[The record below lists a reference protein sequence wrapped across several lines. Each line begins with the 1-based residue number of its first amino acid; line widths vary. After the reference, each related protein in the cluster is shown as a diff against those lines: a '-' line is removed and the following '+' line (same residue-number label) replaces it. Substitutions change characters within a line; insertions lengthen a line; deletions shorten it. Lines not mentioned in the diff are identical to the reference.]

1 MAGIVHEVENHR
13 LVEQAEQEAAEAARE
28 LAEIAHLR
36 RGQIVVIG
44 CSTSEVVGHQVGSW
58 STPEVADAIFRGLS
72 SVFSPMGVYLAAQC
86 CEHLNRALIVE
97 HEAVPNGE
105 IVNVL
110 PQPKAGSSFATAA
123 YKAFRHP
130 VALEEIHADA
140 GLDIG
145 GTLIGMHLKKVAVPV
160 RLKQNRIGQAIVL
173 AARTRPKFIGG
184 ERASTMSLSKTV
196 ILISPIEPTQQQK
209 KRDAR
214 SRASRFFVG
223 SYQIFQAR
231 KPLRIVSSASSSVRP
246 RV

>member
-1 MAGIVHEVENHR
+1 MTEAFAKQIETEAR
-13 LVEQAEQEAAEAARE
+13 QAMTELVAAAKLKKGDVLVVGCSSSEMVGGHIGKDSSIEAARALYAGAAPV
-28 LAEIAHLR
+28 LAEK
-36 RGQIVVIG
+36 
-44 CSTSEVVGHQVGSW
+44 
-58 STPEVADAIFRGLS
+58 
-72 SVFSPMGVYLAAQC
+72 GVWLAAQC

-130 VALEEIHADA
+130 VALEEIRADA

-184 ERASTMSLSKTV
+184 ERAIYDESLKDGYPDFT
-196 ILISPIEPTQQQK
+196 
-209 KRDAR
+209 D
-214 SRASRFFVG
+214 
-223 SYQIFQAR
+223 
-231 KPLRIVSSASSSVRP
+231 
-246 RV
+246 

>member
-1 MAGIVHEVENHR
+1 MAGTVHEVENHA
-13 LVEQAEQEAAEAARE
+13 LLAEVEHEAANAAQELVEAAR
-28 LAEIAHLR
+28 LH

-58 STPEVADAIFRGLS
+58 STPEVAQAIFRGLS
-72 SVFSPMGVYLAAQC
+72 SVFAPMGVYIAAQC

-97 HEAVPNGE
+97 HEAVPGAE

-123 YKAFRHP
+123 YQAFRHP
-130 VALEEIHADA
+130 VALEEIRADA

-160 RLKQNRIGQAIVL
+160 RLEQKHIGQAILL

-184 ERASTMSLSKTV
+184 ERAIYDESLKDGY
-196 ILISPIEPTQQQK
+196 P
-209 KRDAR
+209 DFAD
-214 SRASRFFVG
+214 
-223 SYQIFQAR
+223 
-231 KPLRIVSSASSSVRP
+231 
-246 RV
+246 